1 MNAPSSVLCAAAALL
16 VAAGCGPR
24 ALDPPAAP
32 TTTGGSSNPEA
43 IAATLRAVAGPDALM
58 IVGINAGAV
67 TGTRDGSARVLEQKP
82 DLLAAAAMA
91 VGMPVC
97 SVEFQKLA
105 TPSVAGDLEAMTID
119 DALDLCRHDDLEEML
134 ARLGA
139 LETPSTVVVI
149 AANTAITVRTTNN
162 GINYFYDAD
171 IVRLLRAARRLYVPV
186 CVIAPDALG
195 IPTFPEG
202 SSPGLAVDEALL
214 RCGR

>member
-1 MNAPSSVLCAAAALL
+1 MLCVAAVLL

-24 ALDPPAAP
+24 ALDPAAAP
-32 TTTGGSSNPEA
+32 TTTGGSSNPDD

-67 TGTRDGSARVLEQKP
+67 TGTRDASARLFEQAP
-82 DLLAAAAMA
+82 GALVEAAKA
-91 VGMPVC
+91 VQMPVC

-105 TPSVAGDLEAMTID
+105 TPSAAGDPEAMTID
-119 DALDLCRHDDLEEML
+119 DALYFCGHDDLTLML

-139 LETPSTVVVI
+139 LATPATVVII

-162 GINYFYDAD
+162 GINYFYDGD
-171 IVRLLRAARRLYVPV
+171 IIRLLRAARRLYVPV

-195 IPTFPEG
+195 VPTYPEG
-202 SSPGLAVDEALL
+202 QTPGLSINEALV